1 MKVRIQLGGGRP
13 VLRVKGKN
21 RGAALAFAALL
32 APAVLSTYV
41 LGIWRLSTDAGFSG
55 DFEIKEGMF
64 SHWQVWIAL
73 GAALNILAV
82 MLNRYGH
89 GGDFRLP
96 WKPRREKPDAGG
108 SVPQQR

>member
-1 MKVRIQLGGGRP
+1 MKVRIQLGGGQP
-13 VLRVKGKN
+13 VLRQKGKN
-21 RGAALAFAALL
+21 RRVALAFAALL

-41 LGIWRLSTDAGFSG
+41 LGIWRLSTDAGFTG
-55 DFEIKEGMF
+55 DFEIKEGIF

-73 GAALNILAV
+73 GAALNVFAV

-96 WKPRREKPDAGG
+96 WRTHREKPGSDG